1 MQTQTEND
9 ADSGKI
15 YMLASTSTSIE
26 TRYDQILNLLI
37 PTITILNGKYWVLK
51 GFNSSTDLLKVF
63 QGIIFIIRFFFK
75 DPQSTVLDVCAAR
88 IIILI
93 NKK

>member
-1 MQTQTEND
+1 
-9 ADSGKI
+9 
-15 YMLASTSTSIE
+15 MLASTSTSTE

-63 QGIIFIIRFFFK
+63 QGIIFIIRFFF
-75 DPQSTVLDVCAAR
+75 
-88 IIILI
+88 
-93 NKK
+93 